1 MISISH
7 KLKPLDY
14 ILPGGLIIML
24 PLDLLVGLSRGDY
37 PNQAAP
43 LSFLN
48 LLIGLYLANSLR
60 QPSLQTQA
68 QAQSDWD
75 EGDQEEREMTKA
87 NARLNRVL
95 GAGLIFFGVFL
106 NLFWILSIL
115 AAKSPR
121 VANAASTDTGR
132 LVEGAIAAL
141 FTLLMIVVAFA
152 GTKIYLLGRRGH

>member
-1 MISISH
+1 MISAIG
-7 KLKPLDY
+7 KLSLFDY
-14 ILPGGLIIML
+14 ALPGGLLIML
-24 PLDLLVGLSRGDY
+24 PLDLLAGLSRGDY

-48 LLIGLYLANSLR
+48 LLLGLYLTNSLR
-60 QPSLQTQA
+60 QPSTQA
-68 QAQSDWD
+68 QGQTEWEES
-75 EGDQEEREMTKA
+75 DQEGREVARA

-95 GAGLIFFGVFL
+95 GAGLIFFGGFL

-121 VANAASTDTGR
+121 VANAASTDFGR
-132 LVEGAIAAL
+132 LVEGAIVAL

-152 GTKIYLLGRRGH
+152 GTKIYLLGRRGQ